1 MNREEFLER
10 FDNQS
15 TINNYHK
22 SFKKLDYFLE
32 QRNQTETEFIDNLKS
47 LERNEKYNLLQK
59 LVLSIKETVS
69 PRTTR
74 QYFDNLFLYFLIVGS
89 PLDYT
94 QKRIRLTFPR
104 IIGKRFEGLDEERIK
119 TLFGLGSKN
128 FTGYMSFL
136 AGGGLRETEGL
147 RVTPS
152 MIMFEEYPV
161 RVVLPGTITKYS
173 IPRETFI
180 PPNCAL
186 RIKDIIEEKNILSDH
201 VIFTENYNDKTLE
214 DFEKYFAKIRTKA
227 GLDTENRKKHQQNDI
242 TLHSL
247 RAYFI
252 SKFTEGIYNNEKLE
266 SFGHAIAG
274 HTKDLSVYYRTS
286 PKVNKEKYSIV
297 MNKLDFSYS
306 KL

>member
-32 QRNQTETEFIDNLKS
+32 QRNKSETEFINELKT
-47 LERNEKYNLLQK
+47 LKKNEKYNLLQK
-59 LVLSIKETVS
+59 LILSIKETVS

-104 IIGKRFEGLDEERIK
+104 IIGKRFEGLDDDGIK
-119 TLFGLGSKN
+119 TLFGLGSSN
-128 FTGYMSFL
+128 FVAYMSLL

-152 MIMFEEYPV
+152 MFRFDEFPV
-161 RVVLPGTITKYS
+161 RLVLPGTITKYS

-180 PPNCAL
+180 PPNCFL
-186 RIKDIIEEKNILSDH
+186 RIKSIIEEKNVSKDH
-201 VIFTENYNDKTLE
+201 VIFTDNYNDKTLE

-227 GLDTENRKKHQQNDI
+227 GLDTENRIKHQQNDI

-247 RAYFI
+247 RAFFI
-252 SKFTEGIYNNEKLE
+252 TTFTIAIYNNEKLE
-266 SFGHAIAG
+266 SFGHALAG
-274 HTKDLSVYYRTS
+274 HTKDLSIYFRTS
-286 PKVNKEKYSIV
+286 LKVNREKYSVV
-297 MNKLDFSYS
+297 MNKLDFSI
-306 KL
+306 